1 MGAATEATAVPAAT
15 ATGGGVGAD
24 ALEGASEADAG
35 GGPAGAFCEAE
46 LGDCAGFAAG
56 MGWVFREAAA
66 RPPE

>member
-35 GGPAGAFCEAE
+35 GGAAGVFCEAE
-46 LGDCAGFAAG
+46 LSDRAGFAAD
-56 MGWVFREAAA
+56 MGWGVREAAA